1 VAISTYAD
9 LTAVISDWVE
19 RGDLATRIPTF
30 IAAAEAKVNRW
41 LRDRKTE
48 AQDTASVDT
57 ALTALPDSFAEAITV
72 QIRPNDAEPYARL
85 DPAPAD
91 VVAGLDTAAGRPRIY
106 AILGDQLMLH
116 PPPDGPH
123 TVLLTY
129 FTKLPALSDANPTN
143 WLLAE
148 APDVYLDGAL
158 ASFHEFDQNWEAAGR
173 YLQKFEGGLAELRA
187 ARRRPAGKL
196 RVEAGLMTRAAY
208 DILRDC

>member
-1 VAISTYAD
+1 MAISTYAD
-9 LTAVISDWVE
+9 LTAAISDWVE
-19 RGDLATRIPTF
+19 RGDLANRIPTF
-30 IAAAEAKVNRW
+30 ITAAEAKVNRW

-57 ALTALPDSFAEAITV
+57 ALTALPGSFAEAITV
-72 QIRPNDAEPYARL
+72 QVRASESEAYTRL
-85 DPAPAD
+85 DPSPAD
-91 VVAGLDTAAGRPRIY
+91 VVAGFDDAAARPRIY

-116 PPPDGPH
+116 PPPDGPY

-129 FTKLPALSDANPTN
+129 FTKLPALSDATPTN

-196 RVEAGLMTRAAY
+196 RVEAGVLTQTAY
-208 DILRDC
+208 DILRDR